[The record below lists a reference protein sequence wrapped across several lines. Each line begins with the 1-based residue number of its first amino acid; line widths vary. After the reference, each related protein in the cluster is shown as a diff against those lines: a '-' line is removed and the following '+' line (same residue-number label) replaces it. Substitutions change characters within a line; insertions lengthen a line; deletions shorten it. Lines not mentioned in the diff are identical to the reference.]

1 MKFSKD
7 SQKPP
12 RIKLTREQI
21 REGLNQVPLET
32 LLLGP
37 MKAKE
42 SKLSAKD
49 REFARQLALGNS
61 KAESYRRSR
70 PTKAKPASA
79 SRKGQALAKLDA
91 IKSQKEA
98 FELAMEVER
107 LSTPAQLR
115 ALVIS
120 QLTAHA
126 ISEDN
131 TAREKLTALK
141 LLGSVTEVAAFTHRT
156 ETVKVTDPGEL
167 RTQLLASIRS
177 ALKSQALT
185 VEDTSGDELLAE
197 LATVQAAEADT
208 IDAPSVQLD
217 QEPGPEGL
225 LDSDSETIPGGDPPK
240 SAKISAAPLLS
251 NPHFQSSPESSE
263 QNALTQPTKG
273 QDAE

>member
-7 SQKPP
+7 TPKAAQ
-12 RIKLTREQI
+12 IKLTREQI

-37 MKAKE
+37 AKAKE
-42 SKLSAKD
+42 TKLSPKD

-70 PTKAKPASA
+70 PTKAKPTTA
-79 SRKGQALAKLDA
+79 SRRGQELAA
-91 IKSQKEA
+91 RSAVQAQKEA
-98 FELAMEVER
+98 FELAMEVEK
-107 LSTPAQLR
+107 LTSPAQLR

-126 ISEDN
+126 ISEAN
-131 TAREKLTALK
+131 TPREKLTALK

-156 ETVKVTDPGEL
+156 ETVKITNPDEL
-167 RTQLLASIRS
+167 RSRLLKSIRT
-177 ALKSQALT
+177 ALKAEALT

-197 LATVQAAEADT
+197 LARVKLSDDVTDVTSSELA
-208 IDAPSVQLD
+208 
-217 QEPGPEGL
+217 QEPGPEGVL
-225 LDSDSETIPGGDPPK
+225 ELDLETPPGGHPPNPEK
-240 SAKISAAPLLS
+240 SADQPLLS
-251 NPHFQSSPESSE
+251 NPHFQSSPESVQ
-263 QNALTQPTKG
+263 QNASTEPTKG

>member
-21 REGLNQVPLET
+21 REGLNQVPLEN

-70 PTKAKPASA
+70 PTKAKPTTA
-79 SRKGQALAKLDA
+79 SRRGQELAA
-91 IKSQKEA
+91 RSAVQAQKEA
-98 FELAMEVER
+98 FELAMEVEK
-107 LSTPAQLR
+107 LTSPAQLR

-126 ISEDN
+126 ISEAN
-131 TAREKLTALK
+131 TPREKLTALK
-141 LLGSVTEVAAFTHRT
+141 LLGSVTEVSAFTHRT
-156 ETVKVTDPGEL
+156 ETIKVTDPGEI
-167 RTQLLASIRS
+167 RSRLLASIRA
-177 ALKSQALT
+177 ALKSEAMT

-208 IDAPSVQLD
+208 IDSPGAQLD

-225 LDSDSETIPGGDPPK
+225 LELDSETLPGGPPPK
-240 SAKISAAPLLS
+240 IRK
-251 NPHFQSSPESSE
+251 N
-263 QNALTQPTKG
+263 
-273 QDAE
+273 

>member
-7 SQKPP
+7 TQKAP
-12 RIKLTREQI
+12 RIKLSREQI
-21 REGLNQVPLET
+21 REGLNQVPIET
-32 LLLGP
+32 LLLG
-37 MKAKE
+37 KGKTKE
-42 SKLSAKD
+42 TRLTPRQRK
-49 REFARQLALGNS
+49 FAEGLGMGLS
-61 KAESYRRSR
+61 KAEAYRQAYDSKGNPRTQSR
-70 PTKAKPASA
+70 
-79 SRKGQALAKLDA
+79 RGQ
-91 IKSQKEA
+91 
-98 FELAMEVER
+98 ELAARSAVQAHAEAVSEALELQR
-107 LSTPAQLR
+107 LATPAHLR
-115 ALVIS
+115 ALVIT

-156 ETVKVTDPGEL
+156 QTVKVTDPGEL
-167 RTQLLASIRS
+167 RTQLLASIRA
-177 ALKSQALT
+177 ALKSEALT

-225 LDSDSETIPGGDPPK
+225 LELDSENPPGGHPPK

-251 NPHFQSSPESSE
+251 NSHFQSSPESSE